1 MSWTACAKMK
11 ACTLKKFARVAAH
24 PRCMCVCVCARAC
37 AGECACAP
45 VCVLVRL
52 WLSQSSSASLQSAKV
67 GQPNLSR
74 GGAEELL
81 LCFLLT
87 VEVITSLVMQM
98 SIPLF
103 KLSAMQ
109 GSCQRRHI
117 KKKKKNPPST
127 LAFFFLYFP
136 LLLSSLLSEPDFRHL
151 AAQASDIDVE
161 DDTAS
166 PKDMSVSV
174 SLSLSLPLFSHA
186 PLLSRS
192 RAHFLSFCTRCRT
205 HTRAA

>member
-1 MSWTACAKMK
+1 MCEDDSGAAK
-11 ACTLKKFARVAAH
+11 TLCDFVSAYSCVRVNL
-24 PRCMCVCVCARAC
+24 CV
-37 AGECACAP
+37 P
-45 VCVLVRL
+45 VWV

-67 GQPNLSR
+67 GQPNLSQ

-117 KKKKKNPPST
+117 KKKKNPAST
-127 LAFFFLYFP
+127 QPFFFL
-136 LLLSSLLSEPDFRHL
+136 LLLSSLLSETDFQHL

-166 PKDMSVSV
+166 PKDTSVSV
-174 SLSLSLPLFSHA
+174 SLSLSFFSLVHPCSLA
-186 PLLSRS
+186 PLLPLHI
-192 RAHFLSFCTRCRT
+192 ALLSFLFFFFFFCCPNLNPCFY
-205 HTRAA
+205 

>member
-1 MSWTACAKMK
+1 MSWTEYEKM
-11 ACTLKKFARVAAH
+11 TAALQK
-24 PRCMCVCVCARAC
+24 VCVTVCPHIRVRAWI
-37 AGECACAP
+37 
-45 VCVLVRL
+45 CVLLWV
-52 WLSQSSSASLQSAKV
+52 WLSQSSGASLQSAKV
-67 GQPNLSR
+67 GQPNLSQ
-74 GGAEELL
+74 GGAEERL

-117 KKKKKNPPST
+117 KKNKKNPAST
-127 LAFFFLYFP
+127 LPFFLYFP
-136 LLLSSLLSEPDFRHL
+136 LLLSSFLSETDFQHL

-166 PKDMSVSV
+166 PKDTSVSV
-174 SLSLSLPLFSHA
+174 SLSLSLFLFSRA
-186 PLLSRS
+186 PLLSCS
-192 RAHFLSFCTRCRT
+192 HYT
-205 HTRAA
+205 HTCASPLFPSFFALTWIHVFIK

>member
-1 MSWTACAKMK
+1 MCEDDSGTEK
-11 ACTLKKFARVAAH
+11 TLCDFVSAYSCVRVNL
-24 PRCMCVCVCARAC
+24 CV
-37 AGECACAP
+37 P
-45 VCVLVRL
+45 VWV

-67 GQPNLSR
+67 GQPNLSQ

-117 KKKKKNPPST
+117 KKKKIPAST
-127 LAFFFLYFP
+127 QRFFSP
-136 LLLSSLLSEPDFRHL
+136 SSLF
-151 AAQASDIDVE
+151 
-161 DDTAS
+161 S
-166 PKDMSVSV
+166 P
-174 SLSLSLPLFSHA
+174 F
-186 PLLSRS
+186 
-192 RAHFLSFCTRCRT
+192 
-205 HTRAA
+205 

>member
-1 MSWTACAKMK
+1 M
-11 ACTLKKFARVAAH
+11 
-24 PRCMCVCVCARAC
+24 
-37 AGECACAP
+37 
-45 VCVLVRL
+45 RL

-117 KKKKKNPPST
+117 KKKKKILHLPCLFFST
-127 LAFFFLYFP
+127 FSFFSRLSFLNQISGTWQHRHQTLMWKTTP
-136 LLLSSLLSEPDFRHL
+136 LHQKTCQSQSLYH
-151 AAQASDIDVE
+151 
-161 DDTAS
+161 
-166 PKDMSVSV
+166 
-174 SLSLSLPLFSHA
+174 SLSPFSLMHPCSLRHALIFSPFSHA
-186 PLLSRS
+186 AAHIRAQRDAHLLFPCCCFFYK
-192 RAHFLSFCTRCRT
+192 AHPNLNPCIY
-205 HTRAA
+205 